1 MGRVLAAVG
10 IVLLFVLNLALPYT
24 SLGRRG
30 TDTQLRFDVPGA
42 RGEVGQ
48 LLPTFM
54 LLDLEGS
61 PVRVSDFRGKRV
73 LLTFERSIDW

>member
-10 IVLLFVLNLALPYT
+10 IVLLFVLNLALPHT

-30 TDTQLRFDVPGA
+30 TDTQLHFDVPGV

-48 LLPTFM
+48 LLPTFT

-61 PVRVSDFRGKRV
+61 PVSVSDFRGKRV

>member
-24 SLGRRG
+24 PLGRRG
-30 TDTQLRFDVPGA
+30 TDTQLHFDVPGA
-42 RGEVGQ
+42 RGELGQ
-48 LLPTFM
+48 LLPAFT

-61 PVRVSDFRGKRV
+61 PVRISDFRGKRV

>member
-30 TDTQLRFDVPGA
+30 TDTQLHFDVPGV

-48 LLPTFM
+48 LLPTFT

-61 PVRVSDFRGKRV
+61 PVSVSDFRGKRV